1 MEDLRKLARSQLK
14 RVLGLTTR
22 KVTPLEEM
30 AWNNGQD
37 NYTRVIR
44 MLLQGEEYD
53 DIMTR
58 LNTNVPVANVILEN
72 TDHLVVEGMTQCP
85 KCKSRRVR
93 TNEMQTRGCDE
104 SKTQFNQCVECKHQW
119 KF

>member
-1 MEDLRKLARSQLK
+1 MEELRKLARSQLK
-14 RVLGLTTR
+14 RVLGMTDR
-22 KVTPLEEM
+22 KAIPLEEM
-30 AWNNGQD
+30 AWKNGKD
-37 NYTRVIR
+37 NYARTIRLLLTGEKYEAVMAKLNINATVSEVI
-44 MLLQGEEYD
+44 
-53 DIMTR
+53 
-58 LNTNVPVANVILEN
+58 VEN

-85 KCKSRRVR
+85 KCRSRRVR